1 MKRHSRILTHLL
13 FSLPVATG
21 LLCAAPGASA
31 QTTQTAVIPFAFSAN
46 GHQLPAGAYQVRL
59 LSKCILSLYSANA
72 NRTELLMVHPEGGRV
87 IETRGRLV
95 FHRHGTRSDLTQIRV
110 PGTSFYSE
118 LVVRPATQS
127 KTQLASADSAQAGSS
142 FEIAM
147 N

>member
-1 MKRHSRILTHLL
+1 MKRHSRIVTHLL
-13 FSLPVATG
+13 FSLPVAAG

-110 PGTSFYSE
+110 PGTSFY
-118 LVVRPATQS
+118 
-127 KTQLASADSAQAGSS
+127 
-142 FEIAM
+142 
-147 N
+147 